1 MKGLATR
8 GLLATGFLSLAGG
21 VGLGLVRL
29 GWNVPVLAS
38 RSLSEHGP
46 LMVCGFLGTL
56 ICLERAVALGTWWA
70 FAAPLAT
77 ATGALALGLG
87 VGGAWPMTTGSG
99 VLVAIFLAI
108 GRRQPSLFV
117 GTMAIGAV
125 AWFVG
130 NVRWLGGAALH
141 RVVFWW
147 LAFLVLTIAGE
158 RLELNRVLR
167 LSRFVRASFVVASAI
182 VCAGAVVGAIWPE
195 AGVRVLG
202 AGLLLLA
209 LWLVRYDVARRT
221 VRQQGLTRFMAIA
234 LLGGYMW
241 LAIGGTVAVVAA
253 PAAPGLV
260 YDALL
265 HSVFLGFVMSM
276 VFAHAPVILPAV
288 AALPLEYHPRFYV
301 PVVVLH
307 LSMTVRLI
315 GDLVDV
321 LGRIRAWS
329 GLLTALAFL
338 LFVAS
343 IATSIHPHDVE

>member
-1 MKGLATR
+1 VRRIATR

-29 GWNVPVLAS
+29 GWNVPLLAS
-38 RSLSEHGP
+38 RSLLAHGP

-56 ICLERAVALGTWWA
+56 ICLERAVAVGTWWA
-70 FAAPLAT
+70 FAAPLAI
-77 ATGALALGLG
+77 ATGALALGLD
-87 VGGAWPMTTGSG
+87 VSGAWPVTVGSG
-99 VLVAIFLAI
+99 VLVAIFVVI
-108 GRRQPSLFV
+108 GRQQPSLFV
-117 GTMAIGAV
+117 ATMALGAL
-125 AWFVG
+125 AWFIG
-130 NVRWLGGAALH
+130 NVRWLSGAALH

-167 LSRFVRASFVVASAI
+167 PSRFVRASFAVAIAVVLS
-182 VCAGAVVGAIWPE
+182 GAVVGEHWPE
-195 AGVRVLG
+195 EGVRVLG
-202 AGLLLLA
+202 AGLLLLTV
-209 LWLVRYDVARRT
+209 WLARYDVARRT
-221 VRQQGLTRFMAIA
+221 VHQRGLTRFMAIS
-234 LLGGYMW
+234 LLGGYVW
-241 LAIGGTVAVVAA
+241 LAVGGTVGVMAA
-253 PAAPGLV
+253 PAVPGLL

-288 AALPLEYHPRFYV
+288 VKVGLQYRPRFYV

-307 LSMTVRLI
+307 VSMAVRLF

-343 IATSIHPHDVE
+343 IATSIHARDVE

>member
-1 MKGLATR
+1 
-8 GLLATGFLSLAGG
+8 
-21 VGLGLVRL
+21 
-29 GWNVPVLAS
+29 
-38 RSLSEHGP
+38 
-46 LMVCGFLGTL
+46 
-56 ICLERAVALGTWWA
+56 
-70 FAAPLAT
+70 
-77 ATGALALGLG
+77 
-87 VGGAWPMTTGSG
+87 
-99 VLVAIFLAI
+99 
-108 GRRQPSLFV
+108 
-117 GTMAIGAV
+117 
-125 AWFVG
+125 
-130 NVRWLGGAALH
+130 
-141 RVVFWW
+141 
-147 LAFLVLTIAGE
+147 
-158 RLELNRVLR
+158 
-167 LSRFVRASFVVASAI
+167 VRASFVVAIAI
-182 VCAGAVVGAIWPE
+182 VCAGAVVGGIWPE
-195 AGVRVLG
+195 AGLRVLG

-209 LWLVRYDVARRT
+209 LWLARYDVARRT

-234 LLGGYMW
+234 LLGGYVW